1 MYIQIEPNADGS
13 HDYQIGGAL
22 ENGWAVIPADMVLP
36 GSFPYVDIVVDEV
49 TNEVTSMTERGI
61 PEAPEPEAPEPE
73 APSVDNSSVWDELD
87 AAYQSG
93 YDEGYTEGVNSAYD
107 Q

>member
-22 ENGWAVIPADMVLP
+22 ENGWAVIRSDMVLP
-36 GSFPYVDIVVDEV
+36 GSFPYVDIIVDKV
-49 TNEVTSMTERGI
+49 TREVTSLTERGL
-61 PEAPEPEAPEPE
+61 PETPEPE

-93 YDEGYTEGVNSAYD
+93 YDEGYKEGVNSAYD